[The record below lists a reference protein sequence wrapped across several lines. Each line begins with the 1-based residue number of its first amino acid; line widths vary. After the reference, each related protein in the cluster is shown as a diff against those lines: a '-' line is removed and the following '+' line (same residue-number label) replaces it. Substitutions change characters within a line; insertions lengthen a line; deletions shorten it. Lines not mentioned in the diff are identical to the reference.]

1 MKNLQRKVEE
11 FIEKYQLKH
20 RPEIATLDLVSEI
33 GEIAKEILE
42 MSDYG
47 KKEPKYREELK
58 SEIGDALYSLINLA
72 NYYNIDLEEVLEMA
86 LKKYEQRLQKG
97 SAGSEVEK

>member
-1 MKNLQRKVEE
+1 MKNLQQKVEE
-11 FIEKYQLKH
+11 FVEKYQLKH
-20 RPEIATLDLVSEI
+20 RPEITTLDLVSEI

-72 NYYNIDLEEVLEMA
+72 NYYNIGLEEALEIA
-86 LKKYEQRLQKG
+86 LKKYQARLK
-97 SAGSEVEK
+97 EKNKKLS